1 MLWLTLKFLA
11 PKSSAVVDTEA
22 EDTAPVHIPI
32 MAVLM
37 WRHMLLPLRSKKKA
51 PVIGTIINAIKAG
64 LEILYLALKQIY
76 YFVSKLLKLKM
87 LLYCLVGMVE
97 LMSTKKDGSKWDL
110 RLNWFSTRKFSINK
124 IKCHIKW
131 ACNTQPFWESEL

>member
-1 MLWLTLKFLA
+1 
-11 PKSSAVVDTEA
+11 
-22 EDTAPVHIPI
+22 
-32 MAVLM
+32 
-37 WRHMLLPLRSKKKA
+37 MLLPLRSKKKA

-97 LMSTKKDGSKWDL
+97 LMSTKKDGSK
-110 RLNWFSTRKFSINK
+110 
-124 IKCHIKW
+124 
-131 ACNTQPFWESEL
+131 